1 MARETQYE
9 YYMQTNKKLSDVEGL
24 PRPVNDRSLVPG
36 AGLSVGGWNGCN
48 NKTLIYANIRLHPYR
63 KRSPSNI
70 SIVSLARNK
79 NTFYPILI
87 HSAPFLKF

>member
-9 YYMQTNKKLSDVEGL
+9 YYMQRETNKKLSDDGGL

-36 AGLSVGGWNGCN
+36 AGLSVGGCNGCN

-79 NTFYPILI
+79 NTFYPNLI
-87 HSAPFLKF
+87 HSALF